1 MILWEPLVEEPEPH
15 FLINHTTSGLSVYHL
30 IVLKYFPGH
39 LFFSRGPIER
49 APRRLLSEVPYV

>member
-1 MILWEPLVEEPEPH
+1 MSLWEPLVEEPDPH

-49 APRRLLSEVPYV
+49 ALRCLLLAVLYV